1 MTGTPPTPSR
11 RDYLRGGGALVAG
24 GPLAG
29 CSSEGSNS
37 NSEKTSDAGTTDEGT
52 STESGETT
60 TDGGPYSVS
69 MAPMGDVE
77 FESVPGERVRGTSPV
92 RRTWQSRSVTATR

>member
-24 GPLAG
+24 SLLAG

-77 FESVPGERVRGTSPV
+77 FESSRRARSWSFPST
-92 RRTWQSRSVTATR
+92 RTWQSRSVTATR